1 MSLSVE
7 PNGRAALRLA
17 SKPMWLTQEADSAL
31 IPVIAF
37 DSVLIPLGE
46 F

>member
-1 MSLSVE
+1 
-7 PNGRAALRLA
+7 
-17 SKPMWLTQEADSAL
+17 MWLTQEADSAL